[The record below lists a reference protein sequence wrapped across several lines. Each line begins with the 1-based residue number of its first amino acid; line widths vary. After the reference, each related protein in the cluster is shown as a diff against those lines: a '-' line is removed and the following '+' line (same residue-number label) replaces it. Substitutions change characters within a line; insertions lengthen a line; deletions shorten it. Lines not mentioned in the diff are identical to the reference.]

1 MNLLVFFYTKR
12 NRKHRNEG
20 ESLVTRKIIDIDE
33 TLCNGCGQCVI
44 ACAEGAI
51 EIKKGKAKV
60 VSESFCDG
68 LGACLGKCPTG
79 ALRIEE
85 KEAGAFDAKAVE
97 EHLAERPK
105 DSGLAC
111 PSSSSLRIPVPT
123 AETDGGKQGMR
134 LSNWPVQLRLAHPT
148 SPYYKEAHLLL
159 AADCS
164 AFAYANM
171 HLDFIKGKITI
182 IACPKLD
189 EVQVSVEKLAE
200 ILALNEIK
208 DITVVRMEVP
218 CCSGLNMIAN
228 RALERSKKNIPVCK
242 VTIGIDGSIL
252 KS

>member
-1 MNLLVFFYTKR
+1 MKR
-12 NRKHRNEG
+12 NSKQRNEG

-33 TLCNGCGQCVI
+33 SLCNGCGQCVT

-51 EIKKGKAKV
+51 EIKNGKANV
-60 VSESFCDG
+60 VSDSFCDG

-79 ALRIEE
+79 ALRIDER
-85 KEAGAFDAKAVE
+85 EASGFDAKAVE

-105 DSGLAC
+105 DIGLAC
-111 PSSSSLRIPVPT
+111 PSSFSHKIPVPT
-123 AETDGGKQGMR
+123 VQTEGGRQSPQ

-148 SPYYKEAHLLL
+148 SPYFKGAHLLL

-171 HLDFIKGKITI
+171 HHDFIVGKTTL

-189 EVQVSVEKLAE
+189 EVQASVDKLTE
-200 ILALNEIK
+200 ILSLNDIK

-218 CCSGLNMIAN
+218 CCSGLNVIVKK
-228 RALERSKKNIPVCK
+228 ALERSKRNVPFNTIM
-242 VTIGIDGSIL
+242 IGIDGSIL

>member
-1 MNLLVFFYTKR
+1 
-12 NRKHRNEG
+12 
-20 ESLVTRKIIDIDE
+20 LVTRKIIDIDE
-33 TLCNGCGQCVI
+33 ALCNGCGQCVI

-51 EIKKGKAKV
+51 EIWKGKAKV

-85 KEAGAFDAKAVE
+85 REASAFDAHAVE

-105 DSGLAC
+105 DIGLAC
-111 PSSSSLRIPVPT
+111 PSSFFSRIPVPK
-123 AETDGGKQGMR
+123 AESDSGRQGPQ
-134 LSNWPVQLRLAHPT
+134 LSNWPIQLRLAHPT
-148 SPYYKEAHLLL
+148 SPYFKEAHLLL

-171 HLDFIKGKITI
+171 HLDFIKGKTTI

-189 EVQVSVEKLAE
+189 EVQASVEKLAE
-200 ILALNEIK
+200 ILTLNDIK

-218 CCSGLNMIAN
+218 CCSGLNMIVKK
-228 RALERSKKNIPVCK
+228 ALERSKKQVPVIT
-242 VTIGIDGSIL
+242 VTIGTDGSIL
-252 KS
+252 NGN